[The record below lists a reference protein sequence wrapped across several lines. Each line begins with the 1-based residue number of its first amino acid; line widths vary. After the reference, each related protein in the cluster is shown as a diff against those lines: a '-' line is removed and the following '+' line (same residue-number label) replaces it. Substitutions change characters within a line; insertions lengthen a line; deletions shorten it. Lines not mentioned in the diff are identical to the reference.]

1 MPTANFVEVSTGV
14 GVGTGVGLGVGVE
27 VGVAASVGVG
37 VGVGVG
43 VCVGVGV
50 GVGIGV
56 GVGVGVAIGARDF
69 EEDTMYHSTTHPVI
83 PSENWTLQNIKPP
96 ACVGPAITMPRLPGV
111 SDPIGVKAAFG
122 FGLTFRL
129 EPRFRST

>member
-1 MPTANFVEVSTGV
+1 MALRAPAGGCTPVPVNPTTTFAVD
-14 GVGTGVGLGVGVE
+14 
-27 VGVAASVGVG
+27 
-37 VGVGVG
+37 
-43 VCVGVGV
+43 
-50 GVGIGV
+50 
-56 GVGVGVAIGARDF
+56 DF